1 MRAII
6 LSVLTLSGCATKSL
20 VTETATQ
27 EPDLVTLSAAPE
39 PIPLDGPCSMTYYV
53 DEDGKLVPDGVAC
66 AE

>member
-27 EPDLVTLSAAPE
+27 KPDLVTLPAAPE
-39 PIPLDGPCSMTYYV
+39 PLPQYGPCSMTYYI
-53 DEDGKLVPDGVAC
+53 DEDGKLVPDGEAC